1 MIESVAS
8 AVEEEFD
15 YDTDIF
21 NYYCITE
28 DKVYLY
34 ETAADY
40 ITDYNST
47 LSIFDMDKEYAEKL
61 TEQMSDLESQLDNI
75 DKQNDIMPLVDSV
88 IPVDKSNVPLDKGV
102 AVIW

>member
-1 MIESVAS
+1 MSETATLDEISKAELADVIESVAS

-47 LSIFDMDKEYAEKL
+47 IKIYLYGNKEYIAEKFNL
-61 TEQMSDLESQLDNI
+61 RMLDPRKSQ
-75 DKQNDIMPLVDSV
+75 P
-88 IPVDKSNVPLDKGV
+88 
-102 AVIW
+102 

>member
-1 MIESVAS
+1 MSETATLDEISKAELADVIESVAS

-34 ETAADY
+34 
-40 ITDYNST
+40 
-47 LSIFDMDKEYAEKL
+47 SINA
-61 TEQMSDLESQLDNI
+61 SINA
-75 DKQNDIMPLVDSV
+75 NPMPERSSSGRVV
-88 IPVDKSNVPLDKGV
+88 
-102 AVIW
+102 